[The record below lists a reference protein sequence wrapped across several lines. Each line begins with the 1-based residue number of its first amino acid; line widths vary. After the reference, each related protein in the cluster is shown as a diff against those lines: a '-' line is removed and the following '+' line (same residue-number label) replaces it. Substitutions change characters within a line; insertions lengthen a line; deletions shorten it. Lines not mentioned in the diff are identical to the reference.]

1 MIDTSTPK
9 GKLIEA
15 ALRLAETRKWSDV
28 FLAELP
34 DKTMVA
40 SLVRSLSPF
49 RSVRIRNQRAHR
61 VPSTRRLAHG
71 SP

>member
-1 MIDTSTPK
+1 MIDTTTPK

-34 DKTMVA
+34 
-40 SLVRSLSPF
+40 F
-49 RSVRIRNQRAHR
+49 QREIDADIKATEE
-61 VPSTRRLAHG
+61 VMKELGLA
-71 SP
+71 